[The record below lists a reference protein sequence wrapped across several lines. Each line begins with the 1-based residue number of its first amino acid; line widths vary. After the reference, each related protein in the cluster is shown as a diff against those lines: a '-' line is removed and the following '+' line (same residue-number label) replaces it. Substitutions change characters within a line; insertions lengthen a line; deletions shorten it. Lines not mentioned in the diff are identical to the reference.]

1 MVSGARIGGDAV
13 RLSRVC
19 WREGIRGIRKRLAGM
34 GIMVVGNNKIFLD
47 RS

>member
-19 WREGIRGIRKRLAGM
+19 WREGVRGIRKRLTGM
-34 GIMVVGNNKIFLD
+34 GIMVVGD
-47 RS
+47 AG